1 MLVTYLCNLFYIYN
15 IFGIISIRAYNLC
28 TPCYLQKE
36 NRIYKYT
43 GMCKNE
49 TEKIQLLTIMY
60 TSLCSKLQKQQS
72 DIIEG
77 SVNILAMA
85 ALLASSVYLTPNPT
99 G

>member
-1 MLVTYLCNLFYIYN
+1 
-15 IFGIISIRAYNLC
+15 
-28 TPCYLQKE
+28 
-36 NRIYKYT
+36 
-43 GMCKNE
+43 MCKNE